1 MSGIAYPII
10 NGAAF
15 SYSSIELNL
24 FGQLFTAFE
33 SIDYGR
39 KRTRE
44 EIRGNH
50 PDPLSKTI
58 GENKYNASASI
69 EIAEWYLFLQ
79 QLGPGYGDLFFLT
92 TVTFNS
98 PILGVVQDVIKG
110 CTVDEVTAQL
120 KRGAGGLYKKV
131 DLAPLK
137 VLEDGIDDC
146 AVPLIGL
153 QQTALGTAFQGAG
166 SGTLAAGASLS
177 IAA

>member
-1 MSGIAYPII
+1 MAGIAYPLV
-10 NGAAF
+10 NGAAY
-15 SYSSIELNL
+15 SYASVELNVN
-24 FGQLFTAFE
+24 GQLFTAFE

-50 PDPLSKTI
+50 PDPLAKTI

-79 QLGPGYGDLFFLT
+79 QLGPGYGDEFFLT

-98 PILGVVQDVIKG
+98 PILGVVQDVIQG
-110 CTVDEVTAQL
+110 CTLDEVSAQL
-120 KRGAGGLYKKV
+120 KRGPAGLYKKI

-137 VLEDGIDDC
+137 IYEDGLDDC
-146 AVPLIGL
+146 SIPLVGL
-153 QQTALGTAFQGAG
+153 QQTSLGSTGQGAA
-166 SGTLAAGASLS
+166 SGSLS
-177 IAA
+177 VSS